1 LTGLV
6 ELRGEQIEQ
15 VAKRAHNLVISTDDG
30 KLLIYGVPPFL
41 KMEKECEVMP
51 SHIGKINCIKR
62 SFDHKILV
70 TCGEDSTIFIYR
82 VSDCPNS
89 RIGLT
94 TRKTASR
101 IDNLEAEAKRSR
113 INKET
118 IDSIAHS
125 KDNSIDQQENIA
137 DIAP

>member
-1 LTGLV
+1 
-6 ELRGEQIEQ
+6 
-15 VAKRAHNLVISTDDG
+15 
-30 KLLIYGVPPFL
+30 
-41 KMEKECEVMP
+41 MP

-101 IDNLEAEAKRSR
+101 IDNLEAEGKRSR

-118 IDSIAHS
+118 LDSIAHS

-137 DIAP
+137 DIAPQTSASAPAKAKKDEQESESDDSDMDNNEIVRLRKLH